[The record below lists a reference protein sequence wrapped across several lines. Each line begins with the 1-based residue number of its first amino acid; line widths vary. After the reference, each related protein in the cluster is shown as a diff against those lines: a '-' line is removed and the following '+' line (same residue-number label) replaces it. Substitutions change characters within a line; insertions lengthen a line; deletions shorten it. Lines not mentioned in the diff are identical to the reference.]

1 MVSEAL
7 ARVSIRSKF
16 IAAFALL
23 LCVTIGLGLFSL
35 QRLDGVNAS
44 AADIRD
50 NWLPATRLLGQIT
63 QNMERYRTAQGQTL
77 LAMTE
82 AEQHDIAI
90 RLPARL
96 RELNQFRAAYEPLVS
111 PGEERRLVDAFN
123 QAWNIYQLATQ
134 KLEAMVQAG
143 DHAKAVSFYMGEMF
157 ATINTV
163 REALKA
169 DADFNAQGGKQAADR
184 GEALSTSANTW
195 IMVLLA
201 LAAVL
206 CVAIGWSLIR
216 GISAPITAMTGAMN
230 RLAERDMAIA
240 IPGVGRGDEIGGM
253 AAAVQVFKDNM
264 IKADELV
271 AAQEAERAAKEL
283 HAARLESLVGTFEA
297 DVSGMVGILSSA
309 STELE
314 ATAQSMSSTAA
325 QTNGQATTV
334 AAAAEEA
341 SAGVQS
347 VASAAEE
354 LTASIGEIGR
364 QVTQSARISNQ
375 AVGDA
380 RRTDTI
386 VRALADGAQK
396 IGDVVGLITNIA
408 GQTNLLALNATIE
421 AARAGDAGKGFAVVA
436 GEVKNLANQTAK
448 ATVDIRARIEAL
460 RGEMTAIVGSMQQG
474 AEAVQKGQEVIAQTG
489 HGMRQVSSQID
500 AVCDRIHEISSI
512 LGQQSEAATEVS
524 SAISV
529 IASMA
534 GRNVEAIGG
543 LIEVMDRL
551 DPVVADTVAALVK
564 LEVKDITVHLAKSDH
579 MIWRKKLAEMLVG
592 RLKLNPNELA
602 NHHTCRLGK
611 WYDAV
616 TDQAMKS
623 HPSFRQLETPHQ
635 AVHAHGIEAARLY
648 NAGDIDGALR
658 EVRLAGEASKGVM
671 KGLDDLSH
679 RH

>member
-1 MVSEAL
+1 MFNFSKRAATVAAEASMSVAQAPALDHGVDAALDLLLAGRYLSVPVGDTPL
-7 ARVSIRSKF
+7 ARKLHSLAQALHAQALSFTTQTVQVSVIGNEAVTATAEMMRDVTEVDGRAQA
-16 IAAFALL
+16 IAAATEEL
-23 LCVTIGLGLFSL
+23 VASVQEIS
-35 QRLDGVNAS
+35 RNA
-44 AADIRD
+44 
-50 NWLPATRLLGQIT
+50 
-63 QNMERYRTAQGQTL
+63 
-77 LAMTE
+77 
-82 AEQHDIAI
+82 
-90 RLPARL
+90 
-96 RELNQFRAAYEPLVS
+96 
-111 PGEERRLVDAFN
+111 
-123 QAWNIYQLATQ
+123 
-134 KLEAMVQAG
+134 
-143 DHAKAVSFYMGEMF
+143 
-157 ATINTV
+157 
-163 REALKA
+163 
-169 DADFNAQGGKQAADR
+169 
-184 GEALSTSANTW
+184 TSANDE
-195 IMVLLA
+195 A
-201 LAAVL
+201 QAAQSR
-206 CVAIGWSLIR
+206 ASEGQ
-216 GISAPITAMTGAMN
+216 
-230 RLAERDMAIA
+230 
-240 IPGVGRGDEIGGM
+240 
-253 AAAVQVFKDNM
+253 AAADQAV
-264 IKADELV
+264 
-271 AAQEAERAAKEL
+271 
-283 HAARLESLVGTFEA
+283 
-297 DVSGMVGILSSA
+297 
-309 STELE
+309 
-314 ATAQSMSSTAA
+314 QSM
-325 QTNGQATTV
+325 
-334 AAAAEEA
+334 EHIA
-341 SAGVQS
+341 SAVENAATR
-347 VASAAEE
+347 VASLAQ
-354 LTASIGEIGR
+354 ASAQIGEI
-364 QVTQSARISNQ
+364 VNQ
-375 AVGDA
+375 IEA
-380 RRTDTI
+380 
-386 VRALADGAQK
+386 
-396 IGDVVGLITNIA
+396 IA
-408 GQTNLLALNATIE
+408 SQTNLLALNATIE